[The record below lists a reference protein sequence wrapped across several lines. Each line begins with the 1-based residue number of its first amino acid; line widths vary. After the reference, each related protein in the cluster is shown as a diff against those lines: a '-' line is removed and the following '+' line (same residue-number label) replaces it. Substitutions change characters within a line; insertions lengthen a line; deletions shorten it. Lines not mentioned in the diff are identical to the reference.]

1 MTLRPRAHR
10 VLFVLITLAA
20 LVGMG
25 ITASLGRWQLGR
37 AAEKL
42 TYQATLEARAAMPA
56 LDAQAL
62 RATLE
67 AGGATAADAEAL
79 LHRAVTLQGRWLP
92 EHTVYLD
99 NRQMQGRPGFYVVT
113 PLLLPD
119 EKAVVLVQRGWV
131 ARNFQDRAQIPK
143 VDTPPGAVQIQGRV
157 AALPSRL
164 YEFAAGDSAQ
174 GSSRIRQNLDLA
186 AMSAQVQWPI
196 LTLSVVQLGDASE
209 GLLRDWP
216 VVASGVDKHYGY
228 AFQWFGLCG
237 LIALLYV
244 WFQIVRRFIRPRR
257 QQPASSGGG

>member
-42 TYQATLEARAAMPA
+42 AYQATLEARAAMPA

-62 RATLE
+62 QASLGE
-67 AGGATAADAEAL
+67 GGAAAAGAEAL

-92 EHTVYLD
+92 AYMVYLD

-186 AMSAQVQWPI
+186 AISAEVQRPI
-196 LTLSVVQLGDASE
+196 LTLSVAQLGDASE

-244 WFQIVRRFIRPRR
+244 WFQIVRRFFRPRR
-257 QQPASSGGG
+257 QHASSGGG

>member
-1 MTLRPRAHR
+1 
-10 VLFVLITLAA
+10 
-20 LVGMG
+20 MG

-244 WFQIVRRFIRPRR
+244 WFQIVRRFFRPRR

>member
-1 MTLRPRAHR
+1 MTPRPRAHR

-20 LVGMG
+20 LVGIG
-25 ITASLGRWQLGR
+25 VTASLGRWQLGR

-42 TYQATLEARAAMPA
+42 AYQAILEARAAMPG
-56 LDAQAL
+56 LDGQAL
-62 RATLE
+62 RDKLGE
-67 AGGATAADAEAL
+67 GGAMAADAEAL

-119 EKAVVLVQRGWV
+119 EKTVVLVQRGWV
-131 ARNFQDRAQIPK
+131 ARNFQDRTQVPRIDAP
-143 VDTPPGAVQIQGRV
+143 TGPVQVQGRV

-164 YEFAAGDSAQ
+164 YEFVAGDSAQ
-174 GSSRIRQNLDLA
+174 GSSRIRQNLDLV
-186 AMSAQVQWPI
+186 AMGAEVQRPI

-216 VVASGVDKHYGY
+216 VVSSGVDKHYGY

-244 WFQIVRRFIRPRR
+244 WFQIVRRFFRPRR
-257 QQPASSGGG
+257 QRAPSGGG